1 MPNYHNS
8 KIYKLW
14 SPQTDEVYIGS
25 TTQPLSKRMAQHRMK
40 YKRYKAGKYHYI
52 TSFNIMKYGDVRIE
66 LICECPCDNADP
78 GAVEGKYIREV
89 NCCNK
94 KIEGRTYKQWPG

>member
-1 MPNYHNS
+1 
-8 KIYKLW
+8 
-14 SPQTDEVYIGS
+14 
-25 TTQPLSKRMAQHRMK
+25 
-40 YKRYKAGKYHYI
+40 
-52 TSFNIMKYGDVRIE
+52 MKYGDVRIE